1 MQNREASLKHPWMLY
16 LLAGALLYW
25 GGDWLTQYVRNGY
38 VDRGQGSVPRQGSGS
53 GVSPTESHIFR
64 WRGGPPHFAIPLR
77 CREYRLGRSP
87 TSDKRFRSSQSDRCW
102 RGCSLMGGR
111 WAVALQRGP
120 AARSIWSAACPLGS
134 PRCTA
139 SIARS

>member
-16 LLAGALLYW
+16 LLAGAVLYW

-38 VDRGQGSVPRQGSGS
+38 VDRGQGSVPQNRIFSG
-53 GVSPTESHIFR
+53 GVAGHRTLQFR
-64 WRGGPPHFAIPLR
+64 FDAAK
-77 CREYRLGRSP
+77 YRLGRSP
-87 TSDKRFRSSQSDRCW
+87 TNDKRFRSSQSDRCW